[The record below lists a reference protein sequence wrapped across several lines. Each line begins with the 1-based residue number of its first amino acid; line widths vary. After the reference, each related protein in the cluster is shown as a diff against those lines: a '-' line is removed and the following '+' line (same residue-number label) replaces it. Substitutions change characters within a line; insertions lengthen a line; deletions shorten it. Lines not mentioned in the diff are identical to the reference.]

1 MTCRLTQVRLEARLQ
16 ARFTVWLT
24 AAILSTALLTAALT
38 SALAQTG
45 ATQFPPGSRLGI
57 SPPQG
62 MSPATSFPGF
72 EDTANNAFLRL
83 IEMPEAAFAE
93 IEKTL
98 SAEALAKQGMTLDKR
113 ETVKLATGEA
123 IMLAVRQTTPAGPI
137 RKWLMIGPLPGRT
150 AMASFEMA
158 ETSKTYS
165 EDAVRAAFATV
176 TARDSVPAAEQL
188 ALLPFKLSDT
198 AGLRPVG
205 VIPGRAIQLTDGP
218 RDLPDPIDQPHLVIG
233 LAPGGPPRPDERDSF
248 ARAAF
253 GGLPAVK
260 DLRFTGSES
269 MRIAGQQGHELRA
282 EAKDAKTGEDIVI
295 VQWLRFGTGV
305 YVRML
310 GFGPKADW
318 VKNFARFRAVRDGIS
333 PR

>member
-1 MTCRLTQVRLEARLQ
+1 MTCRLAPARLQ
-16 ARFTVWLT
+16 ARFTAWLT
-24 AAILSTALLTAALT
+24 AAVLSTALLTAAL
-38 SALAQTG
+38 AQTG
-45 ATQFPPGSRLGI
+45 TAQFPPGSRLGI
-57 SPPQG
+57 VPPQG
-62 MSPATSFPGF
+62 MTPATSFPGF
-72 EDTANNAFLRL
+72 EDTANNAYLRL

-93 IEKTL
+93 MEKTL
-98 SAEALAKQGMTLDKR
+98 SAEALAKQGMTLDAQH
-113 ETVKLATGEA
+113 TVKLATGEG
-123 IMLAVRQTTPAGPI
+123 IVLAVRQTTPAGPI
-137 RKWLMIGPLPGRT
+137 RKWLMIAPVPGRT

-158 ETSKTYS
+158 EASKTYS
-165 EDAVRAAFATV
+165 EDAIRTAFATV
-176 TARDSVPAAEQL
+176 TTRDSVPDAEQF

-218 RDLPDPIDQPHLVIG
+218 RDLPEPIDQPHLVIG
-233 LAPGGPPRPDERDSF
+233 LAPGGPSRPDERDSF

-318 VKNFARFRAVRDGIS
+318 VKTFARFRTVRDGIT